1 MHGLINRG
9 LQGFLTD
16 TYGQDTWARIADL
29 AALAPE
35 GFEALLTYDP
45 ALTVAVLDAAVAT
58 LGKPREVLLEDLGTY
73 IVSHPATEPV
83 RRLLRFGGLDFADF
97 MNSLDELPGRAR
109 LAVPDLCLP
118 DIETT
123 EVAPDAFVVIC
134 RSHFAGFG
142 LILAGLL
149 RAMADDYGALAL
161 IEWTGECPDAC
172 PCCEQISVRLL
183 EGAYSEGRQFALF
196 RSEAV

>member
-1 MHGLINRG
+1 MHGLINKG
-9 LQGFLTD
+9 LQGFLTE
-16 TYGQDTWARIADL
+16 TYGLDTWARIARR

-45 ALTVAVLDAAVAT
+45 NQTVAVLDVAVT
-58 LGKPREVLLEDLGTY
+58 ILGKPREVLLEDLGTY
-73 IVSHPATEPV
+73 LVSHPTTEPV

-109 LAVPDLCLP
+109 LAVPDLRLP

-123 EVAPDAFVVIC
+123 EVAPEAFVVIC
-134 RSHFAGFG
+134 RSDFAGFG

-161 IEWTGECPDAC
+161 IEWQGERPGG
-172 PCCEQISVRLL
+172 ERISVRLL
-183 EGAYSEGRQFALF
+183 EGEYSEGRQFALS
-196 RSEAV
+196 RGETV